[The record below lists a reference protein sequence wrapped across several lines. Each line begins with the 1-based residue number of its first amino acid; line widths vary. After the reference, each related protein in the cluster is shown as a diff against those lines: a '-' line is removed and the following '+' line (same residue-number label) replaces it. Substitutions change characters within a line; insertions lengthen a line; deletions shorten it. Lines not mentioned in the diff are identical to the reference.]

1 MFVKILWNYLMIYCR
16 GVQVECDMLKSQ
28 WTKTNNFFSGLVQ
41 ARESIVFWPLEVIEE
56 DTLPLLGMVAMQALW

>member
-1 MFVKILWNYLMIYCR
+1 MKVFLEIANKAINDLSR
-16 GVQVECDMLKSQ
+16 GNGGRRAANSFF
-28 WTKTNNFFSGLVQ
+28 TFFSGLVQ